1 MPNYKG
7 HLCGGFIV
15 YGFILF
21 MCAGMLR
28 PSFIT
33 GCEWLLFTLAGSL
46 FPDID
51 IKSKGQKYFYYVI
64 FILLLILAINKQL
77 ATIACCSF
85 IIITPMLV
93 RHRGI
98 FHQGWFIISLPIAVW
113 GLTCLFLPLCSASFF
128 YNTLFFIVGGLS
140 HIFLDCGFNRMMS
153 HLMRDRNRKGW
164 GRR

>member
-1 MPNYKG
+1 MPNYKV
-7 HLCGGFIV
+7 HLCGGLIV
-15 YGFILF
+15 YGIILF
-21 MCAGMLR
+21 MCAGLLH

-33 GCEWLLFTLAGSL
+33 ACEWLLFTLAGAL

-98 FHQGWFIISLPIAVW
+98 FHRSWFIITLPMVVW
-113 GLTCLFLPLCSASFF
+113 GLTCLFLPLCSVLFF
-128 YNTLFFIVGGLS
+128 YNTLFFIAGGLS
-140 HIFLDCGFNRMMS
+140 HIFLDYGFNRMIS
-153 HLMRDRNRKGW
+153 HLMSGRNRKGW
-164 GRR
+164 GRH